1 VLLHREARL
10 RKLIHR
16 LRCCRIF
23 LILLPEL
30 SFMHQSWADEDL
42 FPSVRRTRQI
52 REKGEGVEPHL
63 QGWRLI
69 SKGGL
74 LHQTKQN
81 KKKQKKLQRDLSIA
95 EQYRVQGCDDPSGT
109 GSVTPS
115 QPHDIGMAIRAAVHR
130 KYLVSIE
137 RRTIHSP

>member
-1 VLLHREARL
+1 MLPDLPYPPSRVIVHAPIMGRRGFVPLGPKDTTNTREGGGGRAASPR
-10 RKLIHR
+10 
-16 LRCCRIF
+16 
-23 LILLPEL
+23 
-30 SFMHQSWADEDL
+30 
-42 FPSVRRTRQI
+42 
-52 REKGEGVEPHL
+52 VEIDF
-63 QGWRLI
+63 QGWTAT
-69 SKGGL
+69 SNK
-74 LHQTKQN
+74 TKQN
-81 KKKQKKLQRDLSIA
+81 KTKQKKFQRDLSIA